1 MTRIK
6 IGVVDDHRLFRD
18 GIVGMINEWG
28 EPYEVIL
35 EADNGVDLMK
45 KLQENET
52 DPHILIMDSEMPL
65 MNGAQATMRVKD
77 QYPEIMV
84 LALTMLDGRT
94 DFIRLVKAGVDG
106 FLNKN
111 TSPEE
116 VKEALD
122 RLIDSGHY
130 FKGGQ
135 LDQML
140 LFLRN
145 GDNVF
150 KEVQLLTDKELE
162 FIQYATSELTY
173 KAIAEKMSVS
183 EKTIDSYRSKVFE
196 KLDVKTRVGM
206 VIRAVQERLVK
217 L

>member
-18 GIVGMINEWG
+18 GIVGMITEWG

-45 KLQENET
+45 KLGENET

-77 QYPEIMV
+77 QYPEILV

-162 FIQYATSELTY
+162 FIRYAASELTY

-183 EKTIDSYRSKVFE
+183 EKTIDSYRTKVFE